1 MKLKLFWIF
10 FLTLISLGS
19 ASAAS
24 KDEAASAKAMNAK
37 AAVLKQEVLTLTKSL
52 DSLEQSLLYP
62 PNVKLGVF
70 LSLSSKSRFKLDS
83 IELFVN
89 DDLVFTH
96 LYEDADIQSLLNGGL
111 QQLYLGSVAPGT
123 HTLTASFNG
132 QGRIGGYFKRKK
144 ALRFKKSNE
153 ARYIQLIVSESAS
166 TGEPIFKVK
175 QW

>member
-1 MKLKLFWIF
+1 
-10 FLTLISLGS
+10 
-19 ASAAS
+19 
-24 KDEAASAKAMNAK
+24 MNAK
-37 AAVLKQEVLTLTKSL
+37 AALLKQEVLSLTKSL
-52 DSLEQSLLYP
+52 DALEQSLLYP
-62 PNVKLGVF
+62 PDVKLGVF

-96 LYEDADIQSLLNGGL
+96 LYEDADIQSLLNGGM
-111 QQLYLGSVAPGT
+111 QQLYMGSVAPGT

-153 ARYIQLIVSESAS
+153 PRYIQLIVSESAS